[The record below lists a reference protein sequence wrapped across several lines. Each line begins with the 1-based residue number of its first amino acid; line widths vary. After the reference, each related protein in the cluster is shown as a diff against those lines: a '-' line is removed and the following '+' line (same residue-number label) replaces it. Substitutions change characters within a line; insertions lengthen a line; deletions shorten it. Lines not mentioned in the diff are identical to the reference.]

1 VQRPIAFDA
10 PVARGARLRG
20 EGHLWQRAL
29 MNASTPTPPPGSG
42 IAHVIQPHARDL
54 GDGFIVARMLPAVE
68 KRMVGPFVFLDQFGP
83 VTFPPGKL
91 ADVRPHPHIG
101 LATVT
106 YMFAGE
112 IMHRD
117 NIGSAQIIRAGEVNW
132 MTAGRGIAH
141 SERTPDH
148 LRDRE
153 RTQFGLQFWVG
164 LPTAKEEMPPAFAH
178 HGADELPTIPTKGAK
193 IRLVVGALAG
203 KRSPVVTASETLL
216 VDIEL
221 PAGGRY
227 TVPAEHK
234 ERAIQVV
241 SGTLSVGG
249 MALDGPRLAVLE
261 EGRAVELTAEAPVRC
276 VLFGGDPLDGPR
288 HLWWNFVS
296 SSKERIEQAKRDWKD
311 GRFPTIPGETEF
323 IPLPE

>member
-1 VQRPIAFDA
+1 
-10 PVARGARLRG
+10 
-20 EGHLWQRAL
+20 
-29 MNASTPTPPPGSG
+29 MSASPTTPPTGSG
-42 IAHVIQPHARDL
+42 IAHIVEPHARDL
-54 GDGFIVARMLPAVE
+54 GDGFIVARMLPALA
-68 KRMVGPFVFLDQFGP
+68 KRTVGPFVFLDQFGP
-83 VTFPPGKL
+83 ITFAPGKL

-117 NIGSAQIIRAGEVNW
+117 TLGSAQIIRAHEVNW

-141 SERTPDH
+141 SERTPAH
-148 LRDRE
+148 LRNSA

-164 LPTAKEEMPPAFAH
+164 LPTQLEEMPPAFAH
-178 HGADELPTIPTKGAK
+178 HGAEELPAIAEHRATL
-193 IRLVVGALAG
+193 RVVVGSLMG
-203 KRSPVVTASETLL
+203 RRSPVATASETLL

-221 PAGGRY
+221 GAGARF
-227 TVPAEHK
+227 TVPCEHR

-241 SGTLSVGG
+241 AGSVAVGG
-249 MALDGPRLAVLE
+249 ATIAAQHLAVLE
-261 EGRAVELTAEAPVRC
+261 EGREVVLEAATPARC

-296 SSKERIEQAKRDWKD
+296 SSKERIEKAKADWKE